1 MASAAAEPVVAELS
15 TQTYNAL
22 VDPML
27 EELSIELEELLETH
41 DIDALEEERGGDPS
55 DWDVEYATGVLTL
68 RLGSYGTYVINK
80 QPPSRQIWLSSPSS
94 SGPKRFDYD
103 ATNKVW
109 FTNKEGE
116 LHYFHELLTR
126 ELSEVLGEP
135 VDLSIA
141 S

>member
-1 MASAAAEPVVAELS
+1 M
-15 TQTYNAL
+15 
-22 VDPML
+22 
-27 EELSIELEELLETH
+27 
-41 DIDALEEERGGDPS
+41 
-55 DWDVEYATGVLTL
+55 LTL

-80 QPPSRQIWLSSPSS
+80 QPPSRHIWLSSPSRYVTFYLNS